1 MANGHKKK
9 NGNKNGEVAHKP
21 KFSLSTVAED
31 MADKGFE
38 QMGANDLALPF
49 LKVLGQLSPQ
59 VTQGDPAFIPAAR
72 PGMIY
77 NSVTQ
82 DLFDGQKG
90 IEVVPCYY
98 KLEYLEW
105 PDRQEGANAPAA
117 THPADSDILSQ
128 TTRDDQ
134 NLDRL
139 PNGNYI
145 QETAS
150 HFVIRVENGQ
160 PQESALM
167 SMKATQRKKSK
178 MWNSMMRSVKEKRS
192 DGRGFYT
199 PAMFTQRYR
208 LNTVLEKN
216 AKGTWYGW
224 KISHIGP
231 VENQLTLDSA
241 MGFYDSCLKGNVN
254 VKYEQEAGKA
264 KPAVAPVTN
273 EQRPPKTPF

>member
-1 MANGHKKK
+1 MANGKRKTNEVK
-9 NGNKNGEVAHKP
+9 QEVAP
-21 KFSLSTVAED
+21 KQSFSIAAASED

-59 VTQGDPAFIPAAR
+59 VTQGVPAFIADAR
-72 PGMIY
+72 PGMIF

-90 IEVVPCYY
+90 IEIVPCYY

-105 PDRQEGANAPAA
+105 PDRQEGANAPVN
-117 THPADSDILSQ
+117 TYPADSDILSQ
-128 TTRDDQ
+128 TKRDEQ

-150 HFVIRVENGQ
+150 HFVLRVEDGQ
-160 PQESALM
+160 PQETALM

-178 MWNSMMRSVKEKRS
+178 MWNSMMRSVKEKSS
-192 DGRGFYT
+192 DGKGFYT
-199 PAMFTQRYR
+199 PAMFTQRYL

-224 KISHIGP
+224 KISHVGP
-231 VENQLTLDSA
+231 VQNQITLDAA
-241 MGFYDSCLKGNVN
+241 MGFYDSCMKGNVN
-254 VKYEQEAGKA
+254 VKYENESATA
-264 KPAVAPVTN
+264 KPVTEPTQN
-273 EQRPPKTPF
+273 ASRANQTF

>member
-1 MANGHKKK
+1 MANGKRKTNEVK
-9 NGNKNGEVAHKP
+9 QEVAP
-21 KFSLSTVAED
+21 KQSFSIAAASED

-59 VTQGDPAFIPAAR
+59 VTQGDPAFIADAR
-72 PGMIY
+72 PGMIF

-82 DLFDGQKG
+82 DLFDGQRG
-90 IEVVPCYY
+90 IEIVPCYY

-105 PDRQEGANAPAA
+105 PDRQEGANAPVN
-117 THPADSDILSQ
+117 TYPADSDILSQ
-128 TTRDDQ
+128 TKRDEQ

-150 HFVIRVENGQ
+150 HFVLRVEDGQ
-160 PQESALM
+160 PQETALM

-192 DGRGFYT
+192 DGKGFYT
-199 PAMFTQRYR
+199 PAMFTQRYL

-224 KISHIGP
+224 KISHVGP
-231 VENQLTLDSA
+231 VQNQMTLDAA
-241 MGFYDSCLKGNVN
+241 MGFYDSCMKGNVN
-254 VKYEQEAGKA
+254 FKYENESATA
-264 KPAVAPVTN
+264 KPVTEPTQN
-273 EQRPPKTPF
+273 ASRANQTF

>member
-1 MANGHKKK
+1 MANGKRKTNEVK
-9 NGNKNGEVAHKP
+9 QEVAP
-21 KFSLSTVAED
+21 KQSFSIAAASED
-31 MADKGFE
+31 LADKGFE

-59 VTQGDPAFIPAAR
+59 VTQGDPAFIADAR
-72 PGMIY
+72 PGMIF

-82 DLFDGQKG
+82 DLFDGQRG
-90 IEVVPCYY
+90 IEIVPCYY

-105 PDRQEGANAPAA
+105 PDRQEGANAPVN
-117 THPADSDILSQ
+117 TYPADSDILSQ
-128 TTRDDQ
+128 TKRDEQ

-150 HFVIRVENGQ
+150 HFVLRVEDGQ
-160 PQESALM
+160 PQETALM

-192 DGRGFYT
+192 DGKGFYT
-199 PAMFTQRYR
+199 PAMFTQRYL

-224 KISHIGP
+224 KISHVGP
-231 VENQLTLDSA
+231 VQNQITLDAA
-241 MGFYDSCLKGNVN
+241 MGFYDSCMKGNVN
-254 VKYEQEAGKA
+254 VKYENESATA
-264 KPAVAPVTN
+264 KPVTEPTQN
-273 EQRPPKTPF
+273 ASRANQTF

>member
-1 MANGHKKK
+1 MANGKRKTNEVK
-9 NGNKNGEVAHKP
+9 QEVAP
-21 KFSLSTVAED
+21 KQSFSIAAASED

-59 VTQGDPAFIPAAR
+59 VTQGDPAFIADAR
-72 PGMIY
+72 PGMIF

-90 IEVVPCYY
+90 IEIVPCYY

-105 PDRQEGANAPAA
+105 PDRQEGANAPVN
-117 THPADSDILSQ
+117 TYPADSDILSQ
-128 TTRDDQ
+128 TKRDEQ

-150 HFVIRVENGQ
+150 HFELRVEEGI

-192 DGRGFYT
+192 DGKGFYT
-199 PAMFTQRYR
+199 PAMFTQRYL

-224 KISHIGP
+224 KISHVGP
-231 VENQLTLDSA
+231 VQNQITLDAA
-241 MGFYDSCLKGNVN
+241 MGFYDSCMKGNVN
-254 VKYEQEAGKA
+254 VKYENESATA
-264 KPAVAPVTN
+264 KPVTEPTQN
-273 EQRPPKTPF
+273 ASRANQTF

>member
-1 MANGHKKK
+1 MANGKRKTNEVK
-9 NGNKNGEVAHKP
+9 QEVAP
-21 KFSLSTVAED
+21 KQSFSIAAASED

-59 VTQGDPAFIPAAR
+59 VTQGDPAFIADAR
-72 PGMIY
+72 PGMIF

-82 DLFDGQKG
+82 DLFDGQRG
-90 IEVVPCYY
+90 IEIVPCYY

-105 PDRQEGANAPAA
+105 PDRQEGANAPVN
-117 THPADSDILSQ
+117 TYPADSDILSQ
-128 TTRDDQ
+128 TKRDEQ

-150 HFVIRVENGQ
+150 HFVLRVEDGQ
-160 PQESALM
+160 PQETALM
-167 SMKATQRKKSK
+167 SMTATQRKKSK
-178 MWNSMMRSVKEKRS
+178 MWNSMMSSVKEKRS
-192 DGRGFYT
+192 DGKGFYT
-199 PAMFTQRYR
+199 PAMFTQRYL

-224 KISHIGP
+224 KISHVGP
-231 VENQLTLDSA
+231 VQNQMTLDAA
-241 MGFYDSCLKGNVN
+241 MGFYDSCMKGNVN
-254 VKYEQEAGKA
+254 VKYENESATA
-264 KPAVAPVTN
+264 KPVTEPTQN
-273 EQRPPKTPF
+273 ASRANQTF

>member
-1 MANGHKKK
+1 MANGKRKTNEVK
-9 NGNKNGEVAHKP
+9 QEVAP
-21 KFSLSTVAED
+21 KQSFSIAAASED

-59 VTQGDPAFIPAAR
+59 VTQGDPAFIADAR
-72 PGMIY
+72 PGMIF

-90 IEVVPCYY
+90 IEIVPCYY

-105 PDRQEGANAPAA
+105 PDRQEGANAPVN
-117 THPADSDILSQ
+117 TYPADSDILSQ
-128 TTRDDQ
+128 TKRDEQ

-150 HFVIRVENGQ
+150 HFVLRVEDGQ
-160 PQESALM
+160 PQETALM

-192 DGRGFYT
+192 DGKGFYT
-199 PAMFTQRYR
+199 PAMFTQRYL

-224 KISHIGP
+224 KISHVGP
-231 VENQLTLDSA
+231 VQNQMTVDAA
-241 MGFYDSCLKGNVN
+241 MGFYDSCMKGNVN
-254 VKYEQEAGKA
+254 VKYENESATA
-264 KPAVAPVTN
+264 KPVTEPTQN
-273 EQRPPKTPF
+273 ASRANQTF

>member
-1 MANGHKKK
+1 MANGKRKTNEVK
-9 NGNKNGEVAHKP
+9 QEVAP
-21 KFSLSTVAED
+21 KQSFSIAAASED

-59 VTQGDPAFIPAAR
+59 VTQGDPAFIADAR
-72 PGMIY
+72 PGMIF

-82 DLFDGQKG
+82 DLFDGQRG
-90 IEVVPCYY
+90 IEIVPCYY

-105 PDRQEGANAPAA
+105 PDRQEGANAPVN
-117 THPADSDILSQ
+117 TYPADSDILSQ
-128 TTRDDQ
+128 TKRDEQ

-150 HFVIRVENGQ
+150 HFVLRVEDGQ
-160 PQESALM
+160 PQETALM

-192 DGRGFYT
+192 DGKGFYT
-199 PAMFTQRYR
+199 PAMFTQRYL

-224 KISHIGP
+224 KISHVGP
-231 VENQLTLDSA
+231 VQNQITLDAA
-241 MGFYDSCLKGNVN
+241 MGFYDSCMKGNVN
-254 VKYEQEAGKA
+254 VKYENESATA
-264 KPAVAPVTN
+264 KPVTEPTQN
-273 EQRPPKTPF
+273 ASRANQTF

>member
-1 MANGHKKK
+1 MANGKRKTNEAK
-9 NGNKNGEVAHKP
+9 QEVAP
-21 KFSLSTVAED
+21 KQSFSIAAASED

-59 VTQGDPAFIPAAR
+59 VTQGDPAFIADAR
-72 PGMIY
+72 PGMIF

-82 DLFDGQKG
+82 DLFDGQRG
-90 IEVVPCYY
+90 IEIVPCYY

-105 PDRQEGANAPAA
+105 PDRQEGANAPVN
-117 THPADSDILSQ
+117 TYPADSDILSQ
-128 TTRDDQ
+128 TKRDEQ

-139 PNGNYI
+139 SNGNYI

-150 HFVIRVENGQ
+150 HFVLRVEDGQ
-160 PQESALM
+160 PQETALM

-192 DGRGFYT
+192 DGKGFYT
-199 PAMFTQRYR
+199 PAMFTQRYL

-224 KISHIGP
+224 KISHVGP
-231 VENQLTLDSA
+231 VQNQITLDAA
-241 MGFYDSCLKGNVN
+241 MGFYDSCMKGNVN
-254 VKYEQEAGKA
+254 VKYENESATA
-264 KPAVAPVTN
+264 KPVTEPTQN
-273 EQRPPKTPF
+273 ASRANQTF

>member
-1 MANGHKKK
+1 MANGKRKTNEVK
-9 NGNKNGEVAHKP
+9 QEVAP
-21 KFSLSTVAED
+21 KQSFSIAAASED

-59 VTQGDPAFIPAAR
+59 VTQGDPAFIADAR
-72 PGMIY
+72 PGMIF

-82 DLFDGQKG
+82 DLFDGQRG
-90 IEVVPCYY
+90 IEIVPCYY

-105 PDRQEGANAPAA
+105 PDRQEGANAPVN
-117 THPADSDILSQ
+117 TYPADSDILSQ
-128 TTRDDQ
+128 TKRDEQ

-150 HFVIRVENGQ
+150 HFVLRVEDGQ
-160 PQESALM
+160 PQETALM

-192 DGRGFYT
+192 DGKGFYT
-199 PAMFTQRYR
+199 PAMFTQRY
-208 LNTVLEKN
+208 LLTTVLEKN

-224 KISHIGP
+224 KISHIGA
-231 VENQLTLDSA
+231 VQNQLTLDAA

-254 VKYEQEAGKA
+254 VKYEQESANANPGA
-264 KPAVAPVTN
+264 NPVQQEGKPAG
-273 EQRPPKTPF
+273 RPF

>member
-1 MANGHKKK
+1 MANGKRKTNEVK
-9 NGNKNGEVAHKP
+9 QEVAP
-21 KFSLSTVAED
+21 KQSFSIAAASED

-38 QMGANDLALPF
+38 QIGANDLALPF

-59 VTQGDPAFIPAAR
+59 VTQGDPAFIPEAR
-72 PGMIY
+72 PGMIF

-82 DLFDGQKG
+82 DLFDGQRG
-90 IEVVPCYY
+90 IEIVPCYY

-105 PDRQEGANAPAA
+105 PDRQEGANAPVN
-117 THPADSDILSQ
+117 TYPADSDILSQ
-128 TTRDDQ
+128 TKRDEQ

-150 HFVIRVENGQ
+150 HFVLRVEDGQ
-160 PQESALM
+160 PQETALM

-192 DGRGFYT
+192 DGKGFYT
-199 PAMFTQRYR
+199 PAMFTQRYL

-224 KISHIGP
+224 KISHVGP
-231 VENQLTLDSA
+231 VQNQMTLDAA
-241 MGFYDSCLKGNVN
+241 MGFYDSCMKGNVN
-254 VKYEQEAGKA
+254 VKYENESATA
-264 KPAVAPVTN
+264 KPVTEPTQN
-273 EQRPPKTPF
+273 ASRANQTF